1 MKKVLVVATSRAT
14 RGGITS
20 IIRDYES
27 TFIWSKWH
35 CFWIETHIDRSLF
48 KKACY
53 FIKSLFLFAVKVRRY
68 DLIHVHLSEPVSA
81 IRKTIFVLV
90 AKILQKKVILH
101 LNAFS
106 PITTFK
112 DNRFLY
118 SWLFSKADS
127 IVLVSEQWRVWLN
140 DYIQGFDHKVTV
152 IYNPSKLVVNN
163 NSIPKKNIILYAGT
177 LNKRKGYSD
186 LLKAFSLI
194 SKEHPTW
201 KLSFA
206 GNGEIDKA
214 TSLAKTLDVLD
225 RVIFHGWI
233 DGQRKSD
240 AFLEATIF
248 CLPSYAEGFPLAVLD
263 AMAYGLPIITT
274 PVGGIL
280 DILEHEKNS
289 MIFTPGDVETLA
301 VLLDQLITNEELRSS
316 LSNESRKLNET
327 IFSSHTIA
335 SQVDSLYC
343 LLLN

>member
-1 MKKVLVVATSRAT
+1 MKKVLVVATSRST

-20 IIRDYES
+20 IVRDYES
-27 TFIWSKWH
+27 TFLWSKWH
-35 CFWIETHIDRSLF
+35 CFWVETHIDRSLF
-48 KKACY
+48 NKVK
-53 FIKSLFLFAVKVRRY
+53 FFLHSFFLFAVKVPKY

-81 IRKTIFVLV
+81 IRKTFFVFV
-90 AKILQKKVILH
+90 AKILRKKVILH

-112 DNRFLY
+112 DNKFLY
-118 SWLFSKADS
+118 SWLFNKADS
-127 IVLVSEQWRVWLN
+127 VVLVSEQWRVWLN
-140 DYIQGFDHKVTV
+140 EYIPGFDHKVRV
-152 IYNPSKLVVNN
+152 IYNPSKSEAKLYA
-163 NSIPKKNIILYAGT
+163 IPKENIILYAGT

-186 LLKAFSLI
+186 LLRAFSLI
-194 SKEHPTW
+194 SKKHPTW

-206 GNGEIDKA
+206 GNGEIKEAKASAENLNILDK
-214 TSLAKTLDVLD
+214 VF
-225 RVIFHGWI
+225 FHGWI

-280 DILEHEKNS
+280 DFLKHEKNS
-289 MIFTPGDVETLA
+289 MIFTPGDVDALV

-316 LSNESRKLNET
+316 LSSESRKLSET

-335 SQVDSLYC
+335 CQVDSLYC